1 MTRSRACRAVS
12 LVAVAALGAT
22 EWLTRPPA
30 LPDFASVRARFATSE
45 AVLVD
50 RHGAVLHERRVDRSG
65 RRLAWTPLRD
75 VSPVLV
81 ATLIETEDH
90 RFREHGGVDWIAIAA
105 ALRDGIT
112 RGRMR
117 GASTLTMQVAALLD
131 PSLRAHP
138 IPRSE
143 PKASGEA
150 TMNLRVTS
158 KGSSRFPRSEPKA
171 SGEDHVLVAKLR
183 QLRAARALDA
193 AWSKDEILEAH
204 LNLASFRGE
213 LQGVAAASRGL
224 FDRDPPGLGEAESA
238 LLVALVRAPNADR
251 EAVATRACRIAAQR
265 PSGAPCGEIE
275 VRSALVFASA
285 PAVRPR
291 AKMAP
296 HLAARLLRDGAP
308 ARVATTLD
316 ASLQRLVSEVLASQ
330 VAELHDR
337 NVRDAAALVV
347 DNASGE
353 VLAYV
358 GGSGALSSARFVDG
372 VRAKRQ
378 AGSSL
383 KPFLYARAFDRRLVT
398 AATRLD
404 DAPLD
409 VVTALGSYRPENYD
423 RSFRGPVAVRE
434 ALASSRNVPAVRL
447 LQLVTVDDFVA
458 VLGRLG
464 FDGMRDAEFY
474 GDSLALGSADVSL
487 WEMVGAYRALATG
500 GAFAPLHVEPRA
512 NGAAQRVFT
521 PEAAFL
527 VADVLADRASRAPSF
542 GLESSLATRVWSAV
556 KTGTSKDMRDNWCVG
571 FTARFTVGVWVGNF
585 SGDSMW
591 SVSGVDGAAPAWL
604 AIVHALHADLPSE
617 APVAP
622 AGLVRANAEWFL
634 AGTEPAALSTATHAA
649 AAPRRIVAPQDGAVL
664 VLDPDIPDARE
675 RTWIEAAPRDPQ
687 ATLSIDGRAIGS
699 AGAPLLWPLARGR
712 HELALVAPDGARLDA
727 VSFVV
732 R

>member
-1 MTRSRACRAVS
+1 VTRRRGAA
-12 LVAVAALGAT
+12 LAALLALGAA
-22 EWLTRPPA
+22 WWATRPPP

-45 AVLVD
+45 ALLLD

-65 RRLAWTPLRD
+65 RRLAWTPLHD
-75 VSPVLV
+75 VSPLLV
-81 ATLIETEDH
+81 ATLIETEDR
-90 RFREHGGVDWIAIAA
+90 RFRTHRGVDWLAVAA
-105 ALRDGIT
+105 ALRDAAT
-112 RGRMR
+112 RGRVR
-117 GASTLTMQVAALLD
+117 GASTLTMQLAALLD
-131 PSLRAHP
+131 PSLRARRA
-138 IPRSE
+138 PRSE
-143 PKASGEA
+143 PKASGESHA
-150 TMNLRVTS
+150 L
-158 KGSSRFPRSEPKA
+158 
-171 SGEDHVLVAKLR
+171 LVKLR
-183 QLRAARALDA
+183 QLRAARALEA

-224 FDRDPPGLGEAESA
+224 FDRDPHGLGETESA
-238 LLVALVRAPNADR
+238 LLVALLRAPNAER
-251 EAVATRACRIAAQR
+251 ATVASRACRIAVQR
-265 PSGAPCGEIE
+265 TNGAACGEIE
-275 VRSALVFASA
+275 ARSALVFAAA

-291 AKMAP
+291 AMLAP
-296 HLAARLLRDGAP
+296 HLAARLLREAAP

-316 ASLQRLVSEVLASQ
+316 ASLQRLVTGVLSAQ
-330 VAELHDR
+330 VAELHGR

-347 DNASGE
+347 DNASGD

-383 KPFLYARAFDRRLVT
+383 KPFLYARALDRKLVT
-398 AATRLD
+398 TATRLD

-423 RSFRGPVAVRE
+423 RAFRGPVAVRE
-434 ALASSRNVPAVRL
+434 ALASSLNVPAVRL
-447 LQLVTVDDFVA
+447 LQMVTVDDFVA

-464 FDGMRDAEFY
+464 FDGLRDAGFY

-487 WEMVGAYRALATG
+487 WEMVGAYRALANG
-500 GAFAPLHVEPRA
+500 GDFAPLHAEPHA
-512 NGAAQRVFT
+512 SDAAQRVFT

-527 VADVLADRASRAPSF
+527 VADVLADRASRAPTF
-542 GLESSLATRVWSAV
+542 GLENPLATRMWSAA

-571 FTARFTVGVWVGNF
+571 FTSRFTVGVWVGNF

-604 AIVHALHADLPSE
+604 AIVHALHAELPSE
-617 APVAP
+617 APPAP

-634 AGTEPAALSTATHAA
+634 AGTEPVGLATSTRSA
-649 AAPRRIVAPQDGAVL
+649 AAPRRIIAPPDGAVL
-664 VLDPDIPDARE
+664 VLDPDIPDTRE
-675 RTWIEAAPRDPQ
+675 RTWIEATPRDPQ
-687 ATLSIDGRAIGS
+687 TTFAIDGRAIGS
-699 AGAPLLWPLARGR
+699 AAAPLLWPLARGR
-712 HELALVAPDGARLDA
+712 HELTLVAADGARLDA